1 MMTDNKTAENHKK
14 WIVIFSLVLAGEMIF
29 SLPFHVAR
37 FFRPVLLDVFRLTNA
52 QLGDILA
59 MYGILA
65 MISYFP
71 GGALADRFSARK
83 LLSLSL
89 VATALGGLY
98 LAEIPGILGMSVLF
112 AWWGA
117 TTILMF
123 WAALIKATREWGGKP
138 AQGKAFGF
146 LDGGRGLA
154 AAGAATLA
162 VLLFSHLLPETHEK
176 ATFLQRKEAL
186 RAVIYLYT
194 LLTFVAALLVWFTI
208 PDTKSMRKAERPPL
222 LRHVGRVV
230 RNRLVW
236 LQAVVVVS
244 AYCGYRGLDYYSL
257 YATEVL
263 RMNEVDAAWLVS
275 NAAYIR
281 AVAAILAGILVDRF
295 SATKILIASFVLLG
309 ANYISLTM
317 ASPASV
323 SVSII
328 LGNIILTFAAVYAL
342 RGIYFALLEET
353 NIQKALT
360 GTTVGLISAIGYTP
374 DVFFNSIAG
383 RILDAAPGLP
393 GFQHFFLMLTIFTV
407 VGLAATILIS
417 RGKQGA
423 ENA

>member
-14 WIVIFSLVLAGEMIF
+14 WIVIFSLVFAGEMIF

-89 VATALGGLY
+89 AATALGGLY

-162 VLLFSHLLPETHEK
+162 VFLFSHLLPEAHEK

-257 YATEVL
+257 YATDVL
-263 RMNEVDAAWLVS
+263 RMSEVDAAWLVS

-295 SATKILIASFVLLG
+295 SATKILIASFGLLG
-309 ANYISLTM
+309 VNYISLTM

-353 NIQKALT
+353 NIQKTLT
-360 GTTVGLISAIGYTP
+360 GTAVGLISAIGYTP

-383 RILDAAPGLP
+383 RILDAAPGLQ
-393 GFQHFFLMLTIFTV
+393 GFQHFFLMLTVFTV
-407 VGLAATILIS
+407 LGLTATILIS
-417 RGKQGA
+417 RSKQIA

>member
-1 MMTDNKTAENHKK
+1 MMADNKTAKNHRK

-162 VLLFSHLLPETHEK
+162 VLLFSSLLPEAHEK

-208 PDTKSMRKAERPPL
+208 PDTKSMRKTERPPL

-295 SATKILIASFVLLG
+295 SATKILIASFGLLG
-309 ANYISLTM
+309 INYISLTM